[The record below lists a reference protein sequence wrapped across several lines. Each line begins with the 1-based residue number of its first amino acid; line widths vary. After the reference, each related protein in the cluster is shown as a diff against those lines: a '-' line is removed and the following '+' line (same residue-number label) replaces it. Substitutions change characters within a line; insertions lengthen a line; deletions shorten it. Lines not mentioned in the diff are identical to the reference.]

1 MLKVIDLL
9 SLDEFESFQLIS
21 DTKGLYNNVSGTS
34 ILDWETPEAI
44 ARDFRPEDFVFIT
57 LYMNEKE
64 PGNMIERFK
73 ALFQVNVAAVGIKVA
88 DPDKFVVDEEILT
101 MANTHRTPLFLYTT
115 AYLEDLIFAIRSAV
129 FYNDAN
135 RVSLDYLRFLMDS
148 SDDMTSSTAKK
159 LNPLFHDNFV
169 CYCCIPRG
177 DMADAALDRALD
189 EYRKT
194 LTHNLYI
201 YKSGDA
207 FIRCNRCL
215 VIIYTS
221 EDTITDAPDNLV
233 RILNDF
239 NVDFSQFSTG
249 ISDPKSGLGLLREAV
264 KEAINAAISAFIGEE
279 KQKLFSQIGSDG
291 LIIPY
296 LDSKTHVGFYH
307 KTFTAIN
314 DYDAKHSSH
323 LMETLLSYIDSE
335 GDVAL
340 TAKKLFQHGNTIRY
354 RIDKIKTILG
364 ISLSADA
371 YVQLYMFAKMHKIY
385 SILNGEPLI

>member
-9 SLDEFESFQLIS
+9 SLDEFESFKLIS
-21 DTKGLYNNVSGTS
+21 DAKGLYNNVSGTS

-44 ARDFRPEDFVFIT
+44 AKDFRPEDFVFIT
-57 LYMNEKE
+57 LYMNEQE
-64 PGNMIERFK
+64 PENMIERFK
-73 ALFQVNVAAVGIKVA
+73 ALFKVNVAAIGIKVA
-88 DPDKFVVDEEILT
+88 DPDRFAIDEELLA
-101 MANTHRTPLFLYTT
+101 MANTHRTPLFLYTE

-148 SDDMTSSTAKK
+148 SEDMTASVAKK

-169 CYCCIPRG
+169 CYCCIPPA
-177 DMADAALDRALD
+177 DMAEVALDKALD

-207 FIRCNRCL
+207 FIKCNRCL

-221 EDTITDAPDNLV
+221 EDIIEDEPDTL
-233 RILNDF
+233 RHILHEF
-239 NVDFSQFSTG
+239 NVDLSAFSTG
-249 ISDPKSGLGLLREAV
+249 ISNPKSGLHLLREAI
-264 KEAINAAISAFIGEE
+264 KEAVSAAISAFIREE
-279 KQKLFSQIGSDG
+279 TQKLFSQIGSDG

-296 LDSKTHVGFYH
+296 LDSKTHVGFYR
-307 KTFTAIN
+307 KTLDTIN

-323 LMETLLSYIDSE
+323 LLETLLCYVDSE

-385 SILNGEPLI
+385 SILNEEPLI